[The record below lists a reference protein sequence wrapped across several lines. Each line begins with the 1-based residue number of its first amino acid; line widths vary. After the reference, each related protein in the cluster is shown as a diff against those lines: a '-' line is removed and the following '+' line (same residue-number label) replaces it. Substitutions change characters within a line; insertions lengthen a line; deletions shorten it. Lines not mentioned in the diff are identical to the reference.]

1 MARHEWIRIALKR
14 KGLDQRDLAKALGS
28 HETAVSRFINHG
40 EQVPDAAGMI
50 AMARLLGMTLGSV
63 VACTAAAMA
72 R

>member
-14 KGLDQRDLAKALGS
+14 KGLDQRDLAKALCS

-50 AMARLLGMTLGSV
+50 AMARLLGSV